1 MQGNAMMASRSLFFL
16 IAIFMAGNGISVP
29 AAHAQQMENENIL
42 VGFPTGYKIGFQT
55 RKGNATISEMVP
67 TQETVE
73 NWSEMITVQIFHGSK
88 NMTPQAFRTTM
99 QNLWSSACKG
109 SEFATVRDGEENG
122 YGFSL
127 WVMSCPLNPS
137 TSKPEV
143 TWLKAI
149 KGNDSFYVVQK
160 AFRFSPTKDQV
171 VRWTQFLQAV
181 MVCDSRLNDRKCP
194 AVKAQ

>member
-1 MQGNAMMASRSLFFL
+1 MTSRSLFFL
-16 IAIFMAGNGISVP
+16 IAILMAGNEISVP
-29 AAHAQQMENENIL
+29 AVHAQQMENENIL
-42 VGFPTGYKIGFQT
+42 VGLPAGYKIGFQA
-55 RKGNATISEMVP
+55 RRGNATISEMVP
-67 TQETVE
+67 AQETVKDC
-73 NWSEMITVQIFHGSK
+73 SEMITVQIFHGSK

-99 QNLWSSACKG
+99 QNQWSSACKG
-109 SEFATVRDGEENG
+109 SEFSTVRDGEENG

-127 WVMSCPLNPS
+127 WIMSCPLNPS

-160 AFRFSPTKDQV
+160 AFRFSPIKDQV
-171 VRWTQFLQAV
+171 VRWTQFLQALV
-181 MVCDSRLNDRKCP
+181 VCDSRLNDRKCP